1 MEKVQQVGC
10 RRTET
15 FDLLAV
21 ELANGGD
28 DRLFALAAAADIQ
41 EAAESDL
48 VLAVLVDVWDPQLR
62 LPEKGVVSAPRRS
75 GVVRR
80 STRRSS
86 RGRSLCRCC
95 RRCWRRSLRRA
106 ARRIGAPALDEA
118 SQRHGRHGI
127 ALPQPPLGRGSASR
141 LSAAPS
147 IRSLVVIG
155 SPTAKPPPRLTPFRF
170 RSDVTVGLTVSE
182 RNDARRRCQTPR
194 AEPAPGMAPRS
205 YGVC

>member
-62 LPEKGVVSAPRRS
+62 LPEKGVVSALEDLALFGDRRDDRLEDGAS
-75 GVVRR
+75 VGVAEGVGVDRF
-80 STRRSS
+80 
-86 RGRSLCRCC
+86 
-95 RRCWRRSLRRA
+95 
-106 ARRIGAPALDEA
+106 DELLA
-118 SQRHGRHGI
+118 
-127 ALPQPPLGRGSASR
+127 GSARQRSMR
-141 LSAAPS
+141 L
-147 IRSLVVIG
+147 RNGMVDTG
-155 SPTAKPPPRLTPFRF
+155 SPSHSHRSAGARPHGSARLRVYAAW
-170 RSDVTVGLTVSE
+170 S
-182 RNDARRRCQTPR
+182 
-194 AEPAPGMAPRS
+194 
-205 YGVC
+205 